1 MNRNIFQEAC
11 LVQLSTSCWQG
22 SRMLDAAVMEQ
33 IGSSDWL
40 KGRKYLVNPETLNP
54 IRAVISRARKDLER
68 NALPFPITGLT
79 LVPKER
85 IAAVEEIL
93 GRHRDD
99 FRQEIER
106 FVEGYEE
113 ARELARRGLG
123 ELFSDFDYPVLIRD
137 KFGFEWRYLAL
148 ETPGKYQILS
158 PEIYEREKT
167 KFEAMMEETRELAT
181 AALRQEFAECVSHMV
196 ERLTHDPEG
205 KPKIFK
211 NCMLEKVQ
219 AFLDSFSGRNLFQD
233 DQLAGLVEQ
242 ARSVLHEV
250 DPEQIRENL
259 WLKRRIADE
268 MGKVKTVLDEAITD
282 LPRRKLRLAV

>member
-99 FRQEIER
+99 FRQEVER
-106 FVEGYEE
+106 FIEGYEE
-113 ARELARRGLG
+113 ARELARQGLA

-158 PEIYEREKT
+158 PEIYERERA
-167 KFEAMMEETRELAT
+167 KFESMMEETRELAT

-211 NCMLEKVQ
+211 NCMLEKVR
-219 AFLDSFSGRNLFQD
+219 AFLDSFNGRNLFQD

-268 MGKVKTVLDEAITD
+268 MVKVKAVLDETITD

>member
-11 LVQLSTSCWQG
+11 LVQLNTSCWQG

-85 IAAVEEIL
+85 IAAVEDIL

-99 FRQEIER
+99 FGQEVER
-106 FVEGYEE
+106 FIEGYEE

-123 ELFSDFDYPVLIRD
+123 DLFSDFDYPLAIRD
-137 KFGFEWRYLAL
+137 KFRFEWRYLAL

-158 PEIYEREKT
+158 PEIYEREKA

-211 NCMLEKVQ
+211 NCMLEKVR

-233 DQLAGLVEQ
+233 AQLAGLVEQ
-242 ARSVLHEV
+242 ARSVLFEV

-268 MGKVKTVLDEAITD
+268 MGKVKAILDETITD

>member
-1 MNRNIFQEAC
+1 MNQNIFQEAC

-33 IGSSDWL
+33 IGNSEWL

-68 NALPFPITGLT
+68 CALPFPITGLI

-85 IAAVEEIL
+85 IEAVEAIL
-93 GRHRDD
+93 ARHRDD
-99 FRQEIER
+99 FTQEVER
-106 FVEGYEE
+106 FIEGYEE
-113 ARELARRGLG
+113 ARELARRSLG
-123 ELFSDFDYPVLIRD
+123 DLFSDFDYPILIRD
-137 KFGFEWRYLAL
+137 KFGFDWRYLAL
-148 ETPGKYQILS
+148 ETPGKYQILT
-158 PEIYEREKT
+158 PEIYEREKE

-268 MGKVKTVLDEAITD
+268 MGKVKAVLDETITD

>member
-1 MNRNIFQEAC
+1 MERNIFQEAC

-33 IGSSDWL
+33 IGSSEWL
-40 KGRKYLVNPETLNP
+40 KGKKYLVNPEALNP

-85 IAAVEEIL
+85 IAAIEEIL
-93 GRHRDD
+93 GQHRID
-99 FRQEIER
+99 FKEEVER
-106 FVEGYEE
+106 FAEGYED
-113 ARELARRGLG
+113 AREHARRSLG
-123 ELFSDFDYPVLIRD
+123 DLFSDFDYPILIRN
-137 KFGFEWRYLAL
+137 KFGFNWRYLAL
-148 ETPGKYQILS
+148 ETPDKYQILS
-158 PEIYEREKT
+158 PEIYERERA
-167 KFEAMMEETRELAT
+167 KFEAMMEETRKLAT

-219 AFLDSFSGRNLFQD
+219 AFLDSFNGRNLFQD

-242 ARSVLHEV
+242 ARSVLQEV

>member
-1 MNRNIFQEAC
+1 MNQNIFQEAC

-93 GRHRDD
+93 GRHRSD
-99 FRQEIER
+99 FQQEVER
-106 FVEGYEE
+106 FIEGYEE
-113 ARELARRGLG
+113 ARELARQGLAD
-123 ELFSDFDYPVLIRD
+123 LFSDFDYPVLIRD

-148 ETPGKYQILS
+148 ETPGKYQILT
-158 PEIYEREKT
+158 PEIYEREKE

-196 ERLTHDPEG
+196 ERLTSDPEG

-219 AFLDSFSGRNLFQD
+219 SFLDSFNGRNLFQD

-250 DPEQIRENL
+250 DPEQIRENI

-268 MGKVKTVLDEAITD
+268 MGKVKAVLDETITD

>member
-1 MNRNIFQEAC
+1 MDENIFQKAC
-11 LVQLSTSCWQG
+11 LVQLTTSCWQG
-22 SRMLDAAVMEQ
+22 SRILDAAVMER

-68 NALPFPITGLT
+68 NALLFPITGLT
-79 LVPKER
+79 LVPKEQL
-85 IAAVEEIL
+85 AAVEEVL
-93 GRHRDD
+93 GRHQSD
-99 FRQEIER
+99 FQQEVER
-106 FVEGYEE
+106 FIEGYEK
-113 ARELARRGLG
+113 ARELARQSLA
-123 ELFSDFDYPVLIRD
+123 ELFSDLDYPVAIRD

-148 ETPGKYQILS
+148 ETPGKYRILT
-158 PEIYEREKT
+158 PEIYERELA

-181 AALRQEFAECVSHMV
+181 AALRQEFAECVNHLV

-211 NCMLEKVQ
+211 NCMLSKVR

-250 DPEQIRENL
+250 DPDQIRENS
-259 WLKRRIADE
+259 WLKHHIADE
-268 MGKVKTVLDEAITD
+268 MTKVKTVLDESITD